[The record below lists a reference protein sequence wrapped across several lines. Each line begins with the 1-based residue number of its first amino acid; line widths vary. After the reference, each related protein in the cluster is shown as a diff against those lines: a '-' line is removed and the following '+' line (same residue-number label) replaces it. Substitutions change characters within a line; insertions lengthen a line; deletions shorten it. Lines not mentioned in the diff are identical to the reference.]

1 MRHFLAYLLIFLFG
15 FFIAKFWYQPKE
27 INHQKEE
34 IQVVLNSIQNLNKL
48 VVSKGSLSE
57 IYNYTD
63 SKKYF
68 YDYISF
74 DKKAI
79 VSVNADVEV
88 GYDLSKLKI
97 EVDTLAKQII
107 ILKIPE
113 EEIVI
118 SPNIKYFD
126 LQQSSFNSFS
136 KEELNKITSK
146 SIAKIKNSMVVDNLK
161 EKSKNR
167 LLQELSRIYQLSS
180 IYRWQVID
188 ATNSFLLRNIKD

>member
-1 MRHFLAYLLIFLFG
+1 MRHFLAYLLIFLSG
-15 FFIAKFWYQPKE
+15 FFIAKFWYQTKE
-27 INHQKEE
+27 TNHQKEE

-88 GYDLSKLKI
+88 GYDLSKLEI